1 MESLSRG
8 VNVIQALFTGPAL
21 TFSLAALCL
30 VYLIFQLDNIFG
42 YLADLRKLVACCL
55 WNIMCTKEVLHPC
68 FPKC

>member
-8 VNVIQALFTGPAL
+8 VTTIQALLTGPAL
-21 TFSLAALCL
+21 TFLLAELCL

-55 WNIMCTKEVLHPC
+55 
-68 FPKC
+68 